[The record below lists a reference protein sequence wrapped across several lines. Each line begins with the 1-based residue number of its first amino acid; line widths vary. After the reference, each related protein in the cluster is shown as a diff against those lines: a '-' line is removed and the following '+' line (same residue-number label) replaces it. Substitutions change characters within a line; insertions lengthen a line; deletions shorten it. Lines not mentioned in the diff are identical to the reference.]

1 MSGPYYNTPPGQ
13 PHINAPSGFSPA
25 HTSTFQQSADVG
37 RKSKRYYP
45 QLPSQVSP
53 VAQPSVY
60 HQPTHPVSQQQTPQ
74 QTTPIYQDSTY
85 TSPVPQKATYDTN
98 YNQTLTGM
106 ANMNVYSGVP
116 PSTARE
122 DVSLIGQPP
131 LVQDLHRKPPA
142 IRLPPNVILKS
153 VYSAL
158 LILTCTHT
166 IRCLLQIPLLF
177 K

>member
-13 PHINAPSGFSPA
+13 PHINAPSGFSPV
-25 HTSTFQQSADVG
+25 HTPTFQQPADVG

-60 HQPTHPVSQQQTPQ
+60 QQPTHPVSQQQTPQ
-74 QTTPIYQDSTY
+74 QIAPIYQDSAY
-85 TSPVPQKATYDTN
+85 TSPVPQKATYDTG
-98 YNQTLTGM
+98 YNQALTGM

-116 PSTARE
+116 PPTARE

-142 IRLPPNVILKS
+142 IRLPPNVILNS
-153 VYSAL
+153 VFSAS

-166 IRCLLQIPLLF
+166 IRCLLQIPFLF